1 MNPSV
6 QELLQAVEATPSDQV
21 IILPNNA
28 NIAMAARQVQELTKK
43 KVEIV
48 PTETIPQGIAAL
60 LSFNYEADLET
71 NVTAMKAAVEA
82 VRSGEVTKAVRSMS
96 HNGLTVTEGQ
106 TIAFLDGELVIAEDS
121 IPQVVHKLLD
131 KMNVEQSGLVTI
143 YYGADTEGAEAEQIG
158 QSVRKKYPAQEVE
171 VVAGGQPHYNY
182 IISVE

>member
-1 MNPSV
+1 
-6 QELLQAVEATPSDQV
+6 
-21 IILPNNA
+21 
-28 NIAMAARQVQELTKK
+28 
-43 KVEIV
+43 VEIV

-60 LSFNYEADLET
+60 LSFNYEADLEI
-71 NVTAMKAAVEA
+71 NVAAMRAAVEA

-96 HNGLTVTEGQ
+96 HNGLNVVEGQ
-106 TIAFLDGELVIAEDS
+106 TIAFLDGKLVIADDS
-121 IPQVVHKLLD
+121 IPQVVYKLLD

-143 YYGADTEGAEAEQIG
+143 YYGANTEGAEAEQIG